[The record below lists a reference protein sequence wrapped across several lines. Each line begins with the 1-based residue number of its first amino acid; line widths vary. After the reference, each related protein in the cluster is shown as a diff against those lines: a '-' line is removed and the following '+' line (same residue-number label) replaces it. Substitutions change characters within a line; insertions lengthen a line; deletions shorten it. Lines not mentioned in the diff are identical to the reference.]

1 MAGVGRFLK
10 HANMPVYALQ
20 APKNISEGQLVASGL
35 VHLVQVVARGVGV
48 FALDGLQE
56 ILGFFDGCAQTE
68 QVVVQVDDDGPEPAS
83 LGGHVPP

>member
-1 MAGVGRFLK
+1 
-10 HANMPVYALQ
+10 MPTCISASVYALQ

-56 ILGFFDGCAQTE
+56 ILEF
-68 QVVVQVDDDGPEPAS
+68 VDD
-83 LGGHVPP
+83 GHVPP